1 MIQQTK
7 NLKRL
12 LKLANASDIDGKISC
27 RIQYRGEEYGQAEA
41 WITSL
46 TDEQIEIIVQGSIDM
61 VGFANVDINNNIES
75 DFAVVKYPRS
85 YGLFGGVRQA
95 MTSKEI
101 DNLFD
106 TGEKKKIV
114 RWFFNRKIKRGI
126 KQNENNRNNNNN
138 VTTRRA
144 R

>member
-12 LKLANASDIDGKISC
+12 LTLANASDCNGKISC
-27 RIQYRGEEYGQAEA
+27 RIQYRGEEYGQSEA

-46 TDEQIEIIVQGSIDM
+46 TDEQIEIIIQGSIDM
-61 VGFANVDINNNIES
+61 VGFANVDINNDIEN

-106 TGEKKKIV
+106 TEEK
-114 RWFFNRKIKRGI
+114 RKFADDFLTGK
-126 KQNENNRNNNNN
+126 
-138 VTTRRA
+138 
-144 R
+144 